1 MKKQISKGILLTD
14 GEQDILLPASDSRP
28 PFEKG
33 KEISLFV
40 YNNRDS
46 LRATE
51 RRPYGLRGDF
61 AALTVKSVETF
72 GVFADWGIP
81 KDLFIPKR
89 NLDHDEYQPGE
100 KIIVRLIPNYDDDT
114 TIGDCY
120 VEDYLEKAD
129 GLYTPNQEV
138 EILIYQ
144 MTGLGA
150 SAIINNRH
158 AGLLYKTFAEKAF
171 RIGDR
176 RRAYIKKIRDDGKI
190 DLSLFPQG
198 YRKSVEAAEKTYQ
211 PTQAQRRLAEQQRL
225 QNQRIAEIRRRNAE
239 RNAAKTAAAQAA
251 EKRAKAAAAAAPKLR
266 YTWIKS
272 QRYVLIRDIARFYK
286 LSMIRTK
293 AGTVLRGAGKIDL
306 FYNRRAASVNGVA
319 ICLTFA
325 PLLRGTDGYLHE
337 KDLLLVLDPLLRG
350 GGLAKY
356 PIRTIMIDPGHG
368 GADKGAPGKSGLLE
382 KNLNLSMAMKLRT
395 ALRKLGSLD
404 LALNYPFLKEE

>member
-51 RRPYGLRGDF
+51 RHPYGVCGDF
-61 AALTVKSVETF
+61 AALTVKNVEPF

-81 KDLFIPKR
+81 KDLFIPTR
-89 NLDHDEYQPGE
+89 NLDHDEYKPGE

-129 GLYTPNQEV
+129 GIYTPNQEV

-144 MTGLGA
+144 MTVLGA

-171 RIGDR
+171 RVGDR
-176 RRAYIKKIRDDGKI
+176 RRAYIKKIREDGKI

-198 YRKSVEAAEKTYQ
+198 YRKSVEAAEKILIDALKATGGIL
-211 PTQAQRRLAEQQRL
+211 PFSDNSSPDEIETALGMSKALFKRTAGRLYKTGKIKITSDAIL
-225 QNQRIAEIRRRNAE
+225 LK
-239 RNAAKTAAAQAA
+239 KTA
-251 EKRAKAAAAAAPKLR
+251 
-266 YTWIKS
+266 
-272 QRYVLIRDIARFYK
+272 V
-286 LSMIRTK
+286 
-293 AGTVLRGAGKIDL
+293 
-306 FYNRRAASVNGVA
+306 
-319 ICLTFA
+319 
-325 PLLRGTDGYLHE
+325 
-337 KDLLLVLDPLLRG
+337 
-350 GGLAKY
+350 
-356 PIRTIMIDPGHG
+356 
-368 GADKGAPGKSGLLE
+368 KSGTSKKE
-382 KNLNLSMAMKLRT
+382 KTEPYNKTHRN
-395 ALRKLGSLD
+395 
-404 LALNYPFLKEE
+404 

>member
-1 MKKQISKGILLTD
+1 MIQPDAYNTLIMKKQISKGILLTD

-158 AGLLYKTFAEKAF
+158 AGLLYKTFAERAF

-198 YRKSVEAAEKTYQ
+198 YRKSVEAAEKTLIEALEAAGGKL
-211 PTQAQRRLAEQQRL
+211 PLSD
-225 QNQRIAEIRRRNAE
+225 NSSPGEIEAALGMSKALFKRTIGSLYKTGKIKITADAVVLK
-239 RNAAKTAAAQAA
+239 NAAGKNKNGKT
-251 EKRAKAAAAAAPKLR
+251 
-266 YTWIKS
+266 
-272 QRYVLIRDIARFYK
+272 
-286 LSMIRTK
+286 
-293 AGTVLRGAGKIDL
+293 
-306 FYNRRAASVNGVA
+306 
-319 ICLTFA
+319 
-325 PLLRGTDGYLHE
+325 
-337 KDLLLVLDPLLRG
+337 
-350 GGLAKY
+350 
-356 PIRTIMIDPGHG
+356 
-368 GADKGAPGKSGLLE
+368 DKGPHR
-382 KNLNLSMAMKLRT
+382 RT
-395 ALRKLGSLD
+395 GFR
-404 LALNYPFLKEE
+404 N